1 MPPIPAPMAQP
12 AQLDPGSDLSGRTVA
27 GRYQLEEMLGKGGFG
42 SVYSGRDSRGTGSV
56 AVKVFRRSEGLA
68 ARAER
73 EARTA
78 SKLTHPNIHTVVGVE
93 ADEDNAYLISELVVG
108 ERFDRTDLSDQQAVR
123 AIAAVADAL
132 AHAHSR
138 GVIHRDVK
146 PANILVS
153 TDGEVCLTDFG
164 IARDEDALE
173 TTLEERLMGTLSYM
187 APEQAAGDR
196 ASGATDVWA
205 AGLTLYSHLAGR
217 NPFKARTL
225 PDLLEKLR
233 EGARPL
239 HETRPDIPR
248 AVSDVLAQALDHEPR
263 RRPDATELRDQLL
276 ACLAPKP
283 DPAEEL
289 AAEPVPAPAPPPAR
303 ALPRIHPLTA
313 RVGGSAIAAATT
325 LFVLTAFPF
334 YPTTWTL
341 PLAAVL
347 AVVAWFRPLTA
358 LTAGAVLCVPAF
370 WNLAEAAGLLW
381 IGMSATWIR
390 MARGWGRNRVFA
402 PLLAWPLALIGI
414 GPAFVLV
421 AATAPTQR
429 RRIEEATLGSI
440 IVLAVG
446 GLVPAAAS
454 ADVAGANNPLVFLQV
469 LGRAPEAAAV
479 ALAMIVFATL
489 LPRAWNEPHRRAAM
503 VTLWAVGFGV
513 SMITVPLL
521 SGSAGLQWPRVA
533 LVAVVAAIIP
543 AAWAL
548 VHPRVNLGR

>member
-1 MPPIPAPMAQP
+1 M
-12 AQLDPGSDLSGRTVA
+12 SGRTVA
-27 GRYQLEEMLGKGGFG
+27 GKYELQEMLGKGGFG
-42 SVYSGRDSRGTGSV
+42 SVYSGRDASGARSV

-78 SKLTHPNIHTVVGVE
+78 SKLTHPNIHSVVGVE
-93 ADEDNAYLISELVVG
+93 SDDDNAYLISELVVG
-108 ERFDRTDLSDQQAVR
+108 ERFDRSELTDEQAVR

-132 AHAHSR
+132 DHAHSR

-164 IARDEDALE
+164 IARDDDALE

-187 APEQAAGDR
+187 APEQAAGER

-205 AGLTLYSHLAGR
+205 AALTLYSHLAGR

-239 HETRPDIPR
+239 SETRPDIPR
-248 AVSDVLAQALDHEPR
+248 ALSNTLAQALDHDPR
-263 RRPDATELRDQLL
+263 KRPAAAELRDRLL
-276 ACLAPKP
+276 TALAPEVEPAEPEAAADSP
-283 DPAEEL
+283 DPTPRVRSLPLVSPL
-289 AAEPVPAPAPPPAR
+289 AGR
-303 ALPRIHPLTA
+303 ALS
-313 RVGGSAIAAATT
+313 SAVVATT
-325 LFVLTAFPF
+325 TLYVLTAFPF
-334 YPTTWTL
+334 YPTQWTL

-358 LTAGAVLCVPAF
+358 LTVGAVMCVPAF

-381 IGMSATWIR
+381 IGMAAIWLR
-390 MARGWGRNRVFA
+390 LARDWGRNRPLA
-402 PLLAWPLALIGI
+402 PLLAWPLALIGL

-429 RRIEEATLGSI
+429 RRIAEASLGAV
-440 IVLAVG
+440 IVLAAG
-446 GLVPAAAS
+446 GLVPAEATRS
-454 ADVAGANNPLVFLQV
+454 VAGANNPLVYLGV
-469 LGRAPEAAAV
+469 LAHAPDAV
-479 ALAMIVFATL
+479 GVAIAMIVFATI
-489 LPRAWNEPHRRAAM
+489 LPRAWNEPSGRRAHA
-503 VTLWAVGFGV
+503 VALWGIGFGL
-513 SMITVPLL
+513 SMIAVPLL
-521 SGSAGLQWPRVA
+521 SGSAGQAWQQAA
-533 LVAVVAAIIP
+533 LVACVAAIIP

-548 VHPRVNLGR
+548 VHPRVSFGR

>member
-1 MPPIPAPMAQP
+1 M
-12 AQLDPGSDLSGRTVA
+12 A
-27 GRYQLEEMLGKGGFG
+27 GRYQLEEILGKGGFG

-78 SKLTHPNIHTVVGVE
+78 SKLAHPNIHTVVGVE
-93 ADEDNAYLISELVVG
+93 SDDDNAYLISELVVG
-108 ERFDRTDLSDQQAVR
+108 ERFDKTDLSDEQAVR

-153 TDGEVCLTDFG
+153 TTGEVCLTDFG

-173 TTLEERLMGTLSYM
+173 TTFEDRLMGTLSYM
-187 APEQAAGDR
+187 APEQAAGER

-205 AGLTLYSHLAGR
+205 AGLTLYSFLSGR

-239 HETRPDIPR
+239 SETRPEIPR
-248 AVSDVLAQALDHEPR
+248 ELSDVLARSLDRDPR
-263 RRPDATELRDQLL
+263 KRPSANELRDRLL
-276 ACLAPKP
+276 SCLAPEP
-283 DPAEEL
+283 DPAEQL
-289 AAEPVPAPAPPPAR
+289 AAEPESTPEPRRVP
-303 ALPRIHPLTA
+303 LVSPLTA
-313 RVGGSAIAAATT
+313 RAGATGLAAIST

-334 YPTTWTL
+334 YPTPWTL
-341 PLAAVL
+341 PLAVAL
-347 AVVAWFRPLTA
+347 GAVAWFRPRVA

-381 IGMSATWIR
+381 IGLSATWIHLSR
-390 MARGWGRNRVFA
+390 DWGRNR
-402 PLLAWPLALIGI
+402 PLLPLVAWPLALIGL
-414 GPAFVLV
+414 GPAYALV
-421 AATAPTQR
+421 AGTAPTR
-429 RRIEEATLGSI
+429 TRRICEASI
-440 IVLAVG
+440 GAVIVLATG
-446 GLVPAAAS
+446 NLVPES
-454 ADVAGANNPLVFLQV
+454 ATAGVAGSNNPFVYLEV
-469 LGRAPEAAAV
+469 LARAPQALGVAV
-479 ALAMIVFATL
+479 AMVVFATI
-489 LPRAWNEPHRRAAM
+489 LPQAWNHPSGRRGLAVTAWALGYGLAM
-503 VTLWAVGFGV
+503 LAVPIV
-513 SMITVPLL
+513 Q
-521 SGSAGLQWPRVA
+521 GSAGQLWPRAA
-533 LVAVVAAIIP
+533 LVALVAAIIP

-548 VHPRVNLGR
+548 VHPRFSFGR